1 MKTRRISGW
10 KFNER
15 EFELDPE
22 FCIESKDDAVVKI
35 LCVGGETMKNPN

>member
-10 KFNER
+10 KFYER

-35 LCVGGETMKNPN
+35 LCVGGETIKNPN